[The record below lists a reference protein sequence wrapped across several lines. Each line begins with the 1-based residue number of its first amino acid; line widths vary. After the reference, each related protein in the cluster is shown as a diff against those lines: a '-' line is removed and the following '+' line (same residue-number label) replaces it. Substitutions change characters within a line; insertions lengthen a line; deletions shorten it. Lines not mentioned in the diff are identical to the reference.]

1 MRESLPLRDRLP
13 RRGGGGAK
21 RQRGNGGCASAQT
34 EGETVPLAAAKSQA
48 LSPHPLTRDYFVAGP
63 LCRWRD
69 ISPRC
74 GESPSQRGP
83 FSKVAAFSAVT
94 IYLSLYLIP
103 RPCATVFERKR
114 LLFVVFWV
122 AWRWK
127 AESTFAVTRY
137 YPIPCNC
144 QSAFRPAHFLIDN
157 LNSRI
162 VKYSEIMKF

>member
-1 MRESLPLRDRLP
+1 MLARQLIKGSPLRGAPAAR
-13 RRGGGGAK
+13 RVRGGYFSGRPTKQMQLLYA
-21 RQRGNGGCASAQT
+21 RATPQAASR
-34 EGETVPLAAAKSQA
+34 P
-48 LSPHPLTRDYFVAGP
+48 PLTRPGPSVAARHLPALRGVTPQGEP
-63 LCRWRD
+63 L
-69 ISPRC
+69 
-74 GESPSQRGP
+74 Q
-83 FSKVAAFSAVT
+83 VAAFSAVT

-127 AESTFAVTRY
+127 AGSTFAVTRY

-144 QSAFRPAHFLIDN
+144 KSAFRPAHFLIDN